1 MVLNKTVL
9 YIITLNHT
17 KKRSE
22 RGIFAK
28 ILFMISLILTL
39 LAGILLGRIF
49 RDKPF
54 VKISGKLIFPIVLI
68 LLFLMGITIGT
79 NDEII
84 ANLDRLGIE
93 ALIITGGAIAGTLA
107 GAAGLWYFIFAKK
120 EEKA

>member
-1 MVLNKTVL
+1 
-9 YIITLNHT
+9 
-17 KKRSE
+17 
-22 RGIFAK
+22 
-28 ILFMISLILTL
+28 MISLILTL

-54 VKISGKLIFPIVLI
+54 VKISGKLIFPIVLV

-93 ALIITGGAIAGTLA
+93 ALIITGGAIAGSLA